1 MLSSPHLPRLRDR
14 RAWPAPAGRTTLVV
28 AAALFAAVF
37 VLRIFDSNPV
47 DAEGVLY
54 LVPIGILAL
63 RFGLRGGLLGALLGV
78 ALVLV
83 WGAVHGDAGLSTAS
97 YVTRVAALVAL
108 GSLLGLFVERRRR
121 LEAEI
126 VRYYEASLDLLATGD
141 VDGHLTRVNPSWQ
154 RTLGHSAETMCS
166 KPFLHFVHRDDREAT
181 LAEMRGL
188 GAGLDTVGFRNRFLT
203 ADGSYRWLEWSV
215 SASSSE
221 GAIHAVA
228 RDVTAQH
235 DAEHQ
240 LANSAKCLEELV
252 AERTQELDNTRAET
266 LRQLAIA
273 AEYRDDETYQHTERV
288 GHVAAKLALGLGLPA
303 GQVTLLRQAAPLHDV
318 GKLAIPDRILLKP
331 GRLTPEEFEVMKTHA
346 ELGARLLSSGSS
358 RVLQMAALI
367 AATHHERWDGAGYPN
382 GLGGERIPLVGRIVA
397 VADVFDALTHDRPYK
412 EAWPVERACAEIEHA
427 AGNQFDP
434 RVVAAFLALRADLDT
449 LCDELDD
456 TRADTGPAIFGAS
469 RVASLPRRRGEGFE
483 HLDLHAPRAEA
494 GRHRRAGRA
503 I

>member
-1 MLSSPHLPRLRDR
+1 MLSNPHLPRLREL
-14 RAWPAPAGRTTLVV
+14 RAWPEPEGRATLAI
-28 AAALFAAVF
+28 AAVLFAVVF
-37 VLRIFDSNPV
+37 VLRIFDSSPSS
-47 DAEGVLY
+47 AEGVLY
-54 LVPIGILAL
+54 LIPIGMLAL
-63 RFGLRGGLLGALLGV
+63 RFGLRGGVAGALVGV
-78 ALVLV
+78 VLV
-83 WGAVHGDAGLSTAS
+83 VSWGIVHGNTELSPVS
-97 YVTRVAALVAL
+97 YVSRISALVAL
-108 GSLLGLFVERRRR
+108 GVLLGLFVERRRG

-126 VRYYEASLDLLATGD
+126 VRYYDASLDLLATGSM
-141 VDGHLTRVNPSWQ
+141 DGYLMRVNPSWQ
-154 RTLGHSAETMCS
+154 RALGHSAETLCS
-166 KPFLHFVHRDDREAT
+166 QPFLHFVHRDDREAT

-188 GAGLDTVGFRNRFLT
+188 ATGVDTVGFRNRFLT
-203 ADGSYRWLEWSV
+203 ADGNYRWLEWSV
-215 SASSSE
+215 SGSQSE
-221 GAIHAVA
+221 GTIHAVA

-240 LANSAKCLEELV
+240 LANNAKCLEELV

-318 GKLAIPDRILLKP
+318 GKLAIPDLILLKP

-382 GLGGERIPLVGRIVA
+382 GLSGERIPLVGRIVA

-412 EAWPVERACAEIEHA
+412 EAWSLERACAEIERS
-427 AGNQFDP
+427 AGSQFDP
-434 RVVAAFLALRADLDT
+434 RVVAAFLALRADLEM
-449 LCDELDD
+449 LGDELND
-456 TRADTGPAIFGAS
+456 TRADTGLTIFGGS
-469 RVASLPRRRGEGFE
+469 RVTPLPRRRGEGFE

-494 GRHRRAGRA
+494 GQSRRAGRA
-503 I
+503 V

>member
-1 MLSSPHLPRLRDR
+1 MLSNPHLPRLREL
-14 RAWPAPAGRTTLVV
+14 RAWPEPEGRTTLAF
-28 AAALFAAVF
+28 AAVLFAVVF
-37 VLRIFDSNPV
+37 VLRIFDSSPSN
-47 DAEGVLY
+47 AEGVLY
-54 LVPIGILAL
+54 LIPIGMLAL
-63 RFGLRGGLLGALLGV
+63 RFGLRGGIAGALVGV
-78 ALVLV
+78 VLVLS
-83 WGAVHGDAGLSTAS
+83 WGIVHGNTELSPVS
-97 YVTRVAALVAL
+97 YVSRISALVAL
-108 GSLLGLFVERRRR
+108 GVLLGLFVERRRR

-126 VRYYEASLDLLATGD
+126 VRYYEASLDLLATGGM
-141 VDGHLTRVNPSWQ
+141 DGYLTRVNPSWQ

-188 GAGLDTVGFRNRFLT
+188 GAGIDTVGFRNRFLT

-215 SASSSE
+215 SGSPSE

-240 LANSAKCLEELV
+240 LENSAKCLEELV
-252 AERTQELDNTRAET
+252 AERTQELDDTRAET

-288 GHVAAKLALGLGLPA
+288 GHIAAKLALGLGLPA

-318 GKLAIPDRILLKP
+318 GKLAIPDLILLKP

-382 GLGGERIPLVGRIVA
+382 GLSGERIPLVGRIVA

-412 EAWPVERACAEIEHA
+412 DAWPLERAIAEIERS
-427 AGNQFDP
+427 AGSQFDP
-434 RVVAAFLALRADLDT
+434 RVVAAFLALRADLDM
-449 LCDELDD
+449 LGDMPAD
-456 TRADTGPAIFGAS
+456 TRADTNLAILGANKITP
-469 RVASLPRRRGEGFE
+469 LPRRRSEGFE
-483 HLDLHAPRAEA
+483 HLDLHAPRAEV
-494 GRHRRAGRA
+494 GQRRHAGRA
-503 I
+503 V